1 MHLQRLHAQQQ
12 GRDVVLAA
20 VRENREARFDY
31 SALSSIQDDAIHFN
45 ASFSCPKIWNAYA
58 LVRQEDVVKLSSN
71 EEREAM
77 TNWLGLTR
85 FGLGRSQKLYSL
97 LSSSPYFS
105 ASKHYE
111 LWKGQKQRGVITSGQ
126 DDVLREALRII
137 LANGAIGRNDLI
149 KKRNVQLLAEGVR
162 AFGSPK
168 AFDDELGSLSSFFMK
183 AI

>member
-1 MHLQRLHAQQQ
+1 M
-12 GRDVVLAA
+12 
-20 VRENREARFDY
+20 
-31 SALSSIQDDAIHFN
+31 
-45 ASFSCPKIWNAYA
+45 
-58 LVRQEDVVKLSSN
+58 
-71 EEREAM
+71 
-77 TNWLGLTR
+77 
-85 FGLGRSQKLYSL
+85 
-97 LSSSPYFS
+97 
-105 ASKHYE
+105 
-111 LWKGQKQRGVITSGQ
+111 ITSGQ